1 MPTLAGLVAVA
12 LGVLLTAATPGT
24 GGAQEGRPVRL
35 RGTLLAV
42 EADRLVVETA
52 GAARVTVAI
61 REPFTVSALRAAT
74 LADITPGSFVGT
86 AARPQPD
93 GTFRALEVHI
103 FPEEMRGAGEG
114 HRPMTLPDTT
124 MTNATVES
132 VVQQVDGPLLI
143 LRYRGG
149 EVRVVV
155 PAEAPVVRF
164 VPGSRELL
172 RPGAAVS
179 LSAVEAADG
188 AVSASRITVGIDVVP
203 PL

>member
-1 MPTLAGLVAVA
+1 MPTSARLLAAA
-12 LGVLLTAATPGT
+12 LGLLLVSATSGTAA
-24 GGAQEGRPVRL
+24 AQEGRPMRL
-35 RGTLLAV
+35 RGTLVTV

-52 GAARVTVAI
+52 GATRVTVI
-61 REPFTVSALRAAT
+61 LREPVAVSALRAAS

-103 FPEEMRGAGEG
+103 FPEAMRGTGEG

-132 VVQQVDGPLLI
+132 VVQRVDGPLLV
-143 LRYRGG
+143 LRHRGG

-164 VPGSRELL
+164 VPGGRELL

-179 LSAVEAADG
+179 VGAVEAPDG
-188 AVSASRITVGIDVVP
+188 AVSTSRITVGIDVVP